1 MQIIVKHPWKKTTSL
16 HFAARLE
23 NNVEKHVA
31 VLSVTVKSPLLFEV
45 SLCDSLIQS

>member
-1 MQIIVKHPWKKTTSL
+1 MQIIVKHPWKKTTL
-16 HFAARLE
+16 YFAARLE

-31 VLSVTVKSPLLFEV
+31 VLSVIVRSLLLFEV